1 MNGVSFHS
9 GTGSDTQLQFH
20 NYYWNCFLLETV
32 LNNLILEFY
41 SFKEFLAV
49 AFNLFLM
56 KKLIPLLLM
65 YKCFICVYMF
75 TVKW

>member
-1 MNGVSFHS
+1 VTLNSSSIIIIGIV
-9 GTGSDTQLQFH
+9 
-20 NYYWNCFLLETV
+20 FLLETV